1 LPPGDRSKA
10 VIVIVILTS
19 RAENDEVK
27 VQKQMNGTR
36 DIGIFARD
44 ATRLP
49 YARWRATFATKS
61 AGPHGKRETAIL
73 PDPVRHRGEAGR
85 ARRSA
90 MFAPTMQR
98 SLSIR

>member
-1 LPPGDRSKA
+1 
-10 VIVIVILTS
+10 VIVILTS

-27 VQKQMNGTR
+27 VQKQMNGSTR